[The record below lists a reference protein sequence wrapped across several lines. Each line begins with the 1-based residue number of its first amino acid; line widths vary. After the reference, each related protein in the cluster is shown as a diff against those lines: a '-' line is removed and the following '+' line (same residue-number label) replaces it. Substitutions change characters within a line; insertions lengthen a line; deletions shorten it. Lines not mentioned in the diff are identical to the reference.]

1 MKPTV
6 TFTKGATSVTVTAP
20 ARHARTA
27 VRRAQG
33 KGRTAG
39 GETFAYDLGSES
51 HEAALEF
58 RSLTSAEKDSLAA
71 FFKDNPGQ
79 LNIRKAATPDKLYS
93 KRVEKVLS
101 LMAEAGVDRMRIQVS
116 DGLPGGDGITGSEA
130 VLQFKDNVLRV
141 EQEQKTTTAYTTSA
155 QPGAGN

>member
-71 FFKDNPGQ
+71 FFKD
-79 LNIRKAATPDKLYS
+79 AAGGMLETWTYTDPAGGE
-93 KRVEKVLS
+93 RTARF
-101 LMAEAGVDRMRIQVS
+101 AEPALVFVQFARNVWDCSMHLEL
-116 DGLPGGDGITGSEA
+116 DGLIAE
-130 VLQFKDNVLRV
+130 
-141 EQEQKTTTAYTTSA
+141 
-155 QPGAGN
+155 